1 MTIASIIKCLER
13 IAPLSLQEDYDNAG
27 LLLGDNGM
35 ACSGVLVSLDV
46 TEEVIEEAIQK
57 KCNLVVAHH
66 PIIFRG
72 LKKINGKNYI
82 EKTII
87 KAIKNDVA
95 IYAIHT
101 NLDNVIDG
109 VNAKMAEV
117 LGLLNCKILVPK
129 KGLLQKLIV
138 YVPLEDKDKM
148 MQALFDAG
156 AGEIGQYS
164 ECSFAAEGVGTFKPG
179 DSANPY
185 NGEKGK
191 RYSGEEYKLEV
202 IFPKWLQSRVLSAM
216 RSAHHYEEIAF
227 DLIDLSN
234 ELQLVG
240 SGLIG
245 ELANPI
251 SETDY
256 LKLISNKFNVK
267 GIRHTALLG
276 KPIKKVALCGGSG
289 SFLTG
294 AAISAGADIYITSDI
309 KYHEFF
315 DADKRILLTDI
326 GHFESEQ
333 YTIELLADVLRQ
345 NFPNFAVLKTGIRT
359 NPVHTFLG

>member
-1 MTIASIIKCLER
+1 MTIGSVIQCLEK
-13 IAPLSLQEDYDNAG
+13 IAPLYLQEDYDNAG
-27 LLLGDNGM
+27 LLVGDNSM
-35 ACSGVLVSLDV
+35 DCSGVLVSLDV
-46 TEEVIEEAIQK
+46 TEEVIEEAVQK

-72 LKKINGKNYI
+72 LKKITGKNYV

-109 VNAKMAEV
+109 VNAKMAQM
-117 LGLLNCKILVPK
+117 LGLVNCKILSPK

-138 YVPLEDKDKM
+138 YVPLIDRETM

-164 ECSFAAEGVGTFKPG
+164 ECSFSAEGVGTFKPG
-179 DSANPY
+179 PDANPQT
-185 NGEKGK
+185 GERGVRFADK
-191 RYSGEEYKLEV
+191 ENKLEV
-202 IFPKWLQSRVLSAM
+202 IFPKWLQPRVLQAM
-216 RSAHHYEEIAF
+216 RSAHKYEEIAF

-234 ELQLVG
+234 ELQLTG

-245 ELANPI
+245 EFSNPV
-251 SETDY
+251 SEIDC

-267 GIRHTALLG
+267 AVRHTALQG
-276 KPIKKVALCGGSG
+276 KQIKKVAVCGGSG

-294 AAISAGADIYITSDI
+294 AAIAAEADIFITSDI

-315 DADKRILLTDI
+315 DAENRIILADI

-333 YTIELLADVLRQ
+333 YTIDLLADVLQQ
-345 NFPNFAVLKTGIRT
+345 NFPNFAVLKTGVRT

>member
-1 MTIASIIKCLER
+1 MLIASVIECLEKL
-13 IAPLSLQEDYDNAG
+13 APAYLQEEYDNAG
-27 LLLGDNGM
+27 LITGDTN
-35 ACSGVLVSLDV
+35 APCSGVLVSLDV

-57 KCNLVVAHH
+57 KCNFVVAHH

-72 LKKINGKNYI
+72 LKKITGKNYV
-82 EKTII
+82 EKTVI

-109 VNAKMAEV
+109 VNAKMAQ
-117 LGLLNCKILVPK
+117 LLDLVNCKILSPK

-138 YVPLEDKDKM
+138 YVPTKDREKM

-164 ECSFAAEGVGTFKPG
+164 ECSFSAEGIGTFKPG
-179 DSANPY
+179 QNANPQT
-185 NGEKGK
+185 GERGV
-191 RYSGEEYKLEV
+191 RYDGNEYKLEV
-202 IFPKWLQSRVLSAM
+202 IFPKWLQSRVLLAM
-216 RSAHHYEEIAF
+216 RKAHTYEEIAF

-234 ELQLVG
+234 ELQFTG

-245 ELANPI
+245 DLPEPL
-251 SETDY
+251 SENDC
-256 LKLISNKFNVK
+256 LRLIAQKFNVK
-267 GIRHTALLG
+267 AIKHTALTG
-276 KPIKKVALCGGSG
+276 KLLKKVALCGGSG

-315 DADKRILLTDI
+315 DAENRLVLADI

-333 YTIELLADVLRQ
+333 FTIDLLADVLQQ
-345 NFPNFAVLKTGIRT
+345 NFPNFAVLKTGVRT
-359 NPVHTFLG
+359 NPVYTFLG